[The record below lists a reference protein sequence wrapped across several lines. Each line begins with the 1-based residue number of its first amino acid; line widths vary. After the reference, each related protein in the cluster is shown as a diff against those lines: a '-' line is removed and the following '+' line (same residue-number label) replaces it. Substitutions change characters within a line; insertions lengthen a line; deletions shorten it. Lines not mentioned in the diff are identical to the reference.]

1 MQKTWIL
8 AIAVFVSLWIFP
20 LMPIQSEAQSALPL
34 EVAKHGYADMIVV
47 NGNLVSVDDARCN
60 GRPGSIFEAMAIKGN
75 RRGISSR
82 MIMSPGANYVP
93 EN

>member
-8 AIAVFVSLWIFP
+8 SIAAMVSLWMSP
-20 LMPIQSEAQSALPL
+20 LMLIPSEAQSALPP

-47 NGNLVSVDDARCN
+47 NGKLVSVDDAGYN

-75 RRGISSR
+75 RIVALGTNGFG
-82 MIMSPGANYVP
+82 P
-93 EN
+93 